1 MVTKSTA
8 GRTETMSRAWGV
20 KKVFHRA
27 CSAAAQAFG
36 FIPRFLLS
44 TRDFLRYL
52 VWKGIKCQRLSS
64 RTGRG

>member
-8 GRTETMSRAWGV
+8 GRSETMSRAWGV

-36 FIPRFLLS
+36 FIRVSFCLLVIS
-44 TRDFLRYL
+44 CVT
-52 VWKGIKCQRLSS
+52 SS
-64 RTGRG
+64 GTE

>member
-1 MVTKSTA
+1 MGTKSTA

-64 RTGRG
+64 RTGR